1 MKRGRPQPALKEVA
15 SMVATIIFQR
25 AGNRVGHGGRAGASK
40 HREEQDTGLESL
52 DAGPAPRRRRVG
64 KNDVAM
70 IASRRRRKSII
81 FPLPSHPLSFPSD
94 HKHEPHRSRADANQN
109 EDRRKQRGRCVMIY
123 PTRPRFVQRT
133 SWTDDA
139 RHRQSYPSSSPP
151 TNVSSLSVSLVTVRL
166 GACLVG
172 FTHFALHELLMP
184 VVAAQSR
191 GQGTGRTKYGKYTHK
206 ESKWKRRGARG
217 PWGISEQGAIRLRA
231 G

>member
-139 RHRQSYPSSSPP
+139 IANHTRLVLCRFLKKRNCELQALLPFERGI
-151 TNVSSLSVSLVTVRL
+151 NV
-166 GACLVG
+166 
-172 FTHFALHELLMP
+172 
-184 VVAAQSR
+184 R
-191 GQGTGRTKYGKYTHK
+191 GLDSFDGID
-206 ESKWKRRGARG
+206 SK
-217 PWGISEQGAIRLRA
+217 
-231 G
+231 